1 LDEEA
6 KVRVQDIHKQLQ
18 EANMVKYPGA
28 ITPPLERNGSILVGV
43 GNTFTVDKPGVV
55 FKATIR
61 VDEGTLMKG
70 EPWGKPWIRHGLE
83 LKHMEILSNSGEDWP
98 EDDGYA

>member
-28 ITPPLERNGSILVGV
+28 VTPPLERNGSILVGV
-43 GNTFTVDKPGVV
+43 SDTFTVDKPGVV
-55 FKATIR
+55 FKATIH
-61 VDEGTLMKG
+61 VDEGTLMKA
-70 EPWGKPWIRHGLE
+70 WGRPWIRHGLV
-83 LKHMEILSNSGEDWP
+83 LKHMEILSDSGEDWP